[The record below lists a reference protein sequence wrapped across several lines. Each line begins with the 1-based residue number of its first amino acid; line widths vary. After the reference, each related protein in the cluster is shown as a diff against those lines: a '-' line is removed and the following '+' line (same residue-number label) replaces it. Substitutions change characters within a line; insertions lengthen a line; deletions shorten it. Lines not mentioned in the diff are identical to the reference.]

1 MRRHVLVTGL
11 LIAGLSGA
19 TAAAAQQGSAPAA
32 ERRARAARE
41 AERLLDLHL
50 AWRGGREALRSLT
63 FLERRGDIDIG
74 GNAGMFR
81 AVGARDGWLRYDVK
95 LDGVQQVEA
104 VTPHGGWRW
113 VNGELSDLPIERI
126 EAFRSS
132 IDEMFGRHLLLER
145 GYTARYLG
153 NESKD
158 GESFEVLSLSNG
170 EGQIDLF
177 LDGADGSLDWTREP
191 EDGGVAWTH
200 LQDWR
205 FVDGVRF
212 AFRSDRRP
220 DEPSRRQLTE
230 WKEVIAAGAVNSEE
244 FLRPPARS
252 GTLDFDAAVAEIPF
266 DLYLDGYIQIDGG
279 VRDRDVRVM
288 LDSGAGIT
296 VLDRAFAR
304 SIGLLLRDAG
314 TIQGIAGEEQLFL
327 ADGVDISIPGVTLRD
342 ATVAV
347 LDLSEIADKMGR
359 SFEVILG
366 IELFTRALVT
376 IDYPGHRLFIAPPRD
391 YEPPVGASSVRMLS
405 RAGIPAIAC
414 RFEALP
420 ETLCDVDTGSNST
433 VDIVAQYVDAYDMLA
448 QRAVVSRVATGGVGG
463 MIETPVSTLRDF
475 SFAGVSVGPSPA
487 NFMADAVG
495 SLNTEEIAGNIGAAV
510 LRQFV
515 LVFDYPGMRFH
526 VIPPARLEP
535 VRRDRSG
542 LQSTFRGDHL
552 EVFFVAPGSPAEAAG
567 LRAGQRISAIDGH
580 HIGLDY
586 LEGGFRWSYGEA
598 GTEVVLIDDLGR
610 EHRVVLADYF

>member
-1 MRRHVLVTGL
+1 MKRHVFVTGL
-11 LIAGLSGA
+11 LVIALAGA
-19 TAAAAQQGSAPAA
+19 TAAAAQQGLPSTP

-113 VNGELSDLPIERI
+113 VNGELTDLPVERI

-153 NESKD
+153 NETRD

-177 LDGADGSLDWTREP
+177 LDGADGSLHWTREP

-230 WKEVIAAGAVNSEE
+230 WKEVIAAGSVNSEE

-252 GTLDFDAAVAEIPF
+252 GTLDFDGEVAEIPF
-266 DLYLDGYIQIDGG
+266 DLYLDGYIQIDGE
-279 VRDRDVRVM
+279 VLDRDVRVM

-304 SIGLLLRDAG
+304 SIGLSLRDAG

-359 SFEVILG
+359 GFEVILG

-376 IDYPGHRLFIAPPRD
+376 IDYPGRRLVVAPPRV
-391 YEPPVGASSVRMLS
+391 YEPPAGASSVRMLS

-433 VDIVAQYVDAYDMLA
+433 VDIVAHYADAYDMLA
-448 QRAVVSRVATGGVGG
+448 RRTAVSRVATGGVGG
-463 MIETPVSTLRDF
+463 MIETPVSTLRAF
-475 SFAGVSVGPSPA
+475 SFAGVSVGSSPA

-495 SLNTEEIAGNIGAAV
+495 SLDTDEIAGNIGAAV
-510 LRQFV
+510 
-515 LVFDYPGMRFH
+515 
-526 VIPPARLEP
+526 
-535 VRRDRSG
+535 
-542 LQSTFRGDHL
+542 
-552 EVFFVAPGSPAEAAG
+552 
-567 LRAGQRISAIDGH
+567 
-580 HIGLDY
+580 
-586 LEGGFRWSYGEA
+586 
-598 GTEVVLIDDLGR
+598 
-610 EHRVVLADYF
+610 